1 MASKHWMRKPG
12 EVYFPSFAGAGGV
25 LPILLASERLDH
37 FVDAALY
44 QRIRAVYPEFVVS
57 DTLVTMLHRLEHER
71 SGWNELEYKNW
82 LPLALE
88 DVAVCLERYLP
99 RQLRSGDQSSDLW
112 IRAAFQSRAWA
123 FRALKKWIVVPKPDT
138 RDHLLRRIAAGVVQS
153 ISGNWDNLE
162 SAEPETAARAE
173 PWHSRLVQALR
184 VALSAALPSL
194 LFWALQRTPIAVHP
208 PVSDYVAVATFVW
221 VALTVL
227 AALDPLYKIKLEGL
241 KHVTALLPVAGKK
254 S

>member
-1 MASKHWMRKPG
+1 MSYSWRQRIDSSSMASKHWMRKPG

-44 QRIRAVYPEFVVS
+44 QRIRVVYPEFVVS

-112 IRAAFQSRAWA
+112 TRAAFQQG
-123 FRALKKWIVVPKPDT
+123 
-138 RDHLLRRIAAGVVQS
+138 LRGACAT
-153 ISGNWDNLE
+153 
-162 SAEPETAARAE
+162 EP
-173 PWHSRLVQALR
+173 ALR
-184 VALSAALPSL
+184 PDQHRTGSCRGEPRPTPLRSAALPTRTLCGILHSTL
-194 LFWALQRTPIAVHP
+194 LRKGQYSIAKARSTLP
-208 PVSDYVAVATFVW
+208 ATCARPASMGTGVPGQNAHLAIIQSYN
-221 VALTVL
+221 VTIL
-227 AALDPLYKIKLEGL
+227 AALAFLR
-241 KHVTALLPVAGKK
+241 
-254 S
+254 